1 MKKLLLTLFCL
12 CLSLSVN
19 AETIKDFSYKN
30 PLKEHN
36 FPIMYDYF
44 YNYAEDLMYKYD
56 PKIYPYPGYFIS
68 TCFNLSK
75 KGKIDFWYKSLFVS
89 IDGRKSRS
97 FVKKNRPEKFSDGME
112 DEKIPVCVYMTT
124 EDEDFADMLQFMST
138 PIPCTNDRMVKIM
151 VHKSI
156 KHKNMNKEKC
166 KSLGYDWQEDK
177 KICTF
182 PYFLNSSG
190 FNYDEIENMKKIY
203 RY

>member
-1 MKKLLLTLFCL
+1 MKKLLLTLFCF

-56 PKIYPYPGYFIS
+56 PKIYPYPGFFVAE
-68 TCFNLSK
+68 CFHLSK
-75 KGKIDFWYKSLFVS
+75 NG
-89 IDGRKSRS
+89 
-97 FVKKNRPEKFSDGME
+97 FVKIRRRNLFGFFNVDRLTFFLLKNHPKKFSDGME

-124 EDEDFADMLQFMST
+124 EDEDSVDMLQLMST
-138 PIPCTNDRMVKIM
+138 TAACTDDPVVEIS

-177 KICTF
+177 KFCTF
-182 PYFLNSSG
+182 PYFLNNSR